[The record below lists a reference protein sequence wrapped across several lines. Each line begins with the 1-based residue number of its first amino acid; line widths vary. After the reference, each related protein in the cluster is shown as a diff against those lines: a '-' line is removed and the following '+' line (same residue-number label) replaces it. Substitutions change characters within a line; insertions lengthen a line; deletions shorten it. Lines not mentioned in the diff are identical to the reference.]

1 MIKQIINIDNY
12 WEVIVYYNIDYNF
25 FNDIV
30 KELDYLNT
38 PVEEIDKIYYNIKYK
53 SKAFTYSN
61 LKYRVSIVGFN
72 KHFDKYDYVNSIIHE
87 AEHVKQHMLR
97 SYKILDEGEP
107 PAYTVSYVAMKMLQL
122 KLGKFKL
129 LR

>member
-12 WEVIVYYNIDYNF
+12 WEVIVYYDIDYNF

-30 KELDYLNT
+30 KELNYLNA
-38 PVEEIDKIYYNIKYK
+38 PVEEIDKIYYTMKYK
-53 SKAFTYSN
+53 AKAFTYSN

-72 KHFDKYDYVNSIIHE
+72 KHFDKYDYINSIIHE

-97 SYKILDEGEP
+97 AYKVLDEGESS
-107 PAYTVSYVAMKMLQL
+107 AYTVGYIAMKMLQL